1 MPRLLPASS
10 LRASRLP
17 AVLSVLGSCVSVQ
30 FGAALASPLFGEL
43 GSWGVTLLRLA
54 LAAIILLAIA
64 RPRSWR
70 WRRGQWREVIP
81 FGIAFAG
88 MNGFFYASIAHIPL
102 GPAVAIE
109 FLGPLGLAAILSR
122 RGRDLV
128 WVGIAVV
135 GVGLLGMAGAGD
147 ALDPLGVVFA
157 LIAGVFWALYVL
169 TGARVGRSVDGMGGL
184 AVGMAVSA
192 VVLLPVG
199 LEGAL
204 TVVGRP
210 ELLLPAAGMA
220 VLASVVPYSLEL
232 SALRRLPER
241 VFGVLLALEP
251 AVATLAGWLLLG
263 QASGWLRLAAIA
275 LVIVASVGST
285 VTASTGRREA
295 APEAARAAAPE
306 AATEAAPAVADDLSA
321 ERAVNE
327 TATR

>member
-1 MPRLLPASS
+1 MPRLLP
-10 LRASRLP
+10 P
-17 AVLSVLGSCVSVQ
+17 VLAVLGSCVSVQ
-30 FGAALASPLFGEL
+30 FGAALATPLFAEL

-54 LAAIILLAIA
+54 LAAVILIAIA

-70 WRRGQWREVIP
+70 WRRGQWREVVP

-128 WVGIAVV
+128 WVGLALV
-135 GVGLLGMAGAGD
+135 GVGLLGFAGAGD

-157 LIAGVFWALYVL
+157 LVAGAFWALYVL
-169 TGARVGRSVDGMGGL
+169 TGARVGRAVDGIGGL

-192 VVLLPVG
+192 VVLLPIG

-204 TVVGRP
+204 TVVTRP
-210 ELLLPAAGMA
+210 ELLLPAAAMA
-220 VLASVVPYSLEL
+220 VLASVIPYTLEL

-263 QASGWLRLAAIA
+263 QTSGWLRLAAIA
-275 LVIVASVGST
+275 LVIAASIGST
-285 VTASTGRREA
+285 VTAATRTREA
-295 APEAARAAAPE
+295 APREPE
-306 AATEAAPAVADDLSA
+306 KAV
-321 ERAVNE
+321 V
-327 TATR
+327 